1 MRDALFTTDLHFTDA
16 PREAYRF
23 QVFDFLEKRVKA
35 YGVPYVFLL
44 GDLTDKT
51 DRHSSR
57 LVNEIVPR
65 MQALAKL
72 CQVFILRGNHDYVDP
87 QCPYFRFLNEIEGMH
102 YILEPT
108 KIKLDETRIYL
119 LPHTRHPEIDWK
131 SLEINKADIAFMHQ
145 TLAGARAENG
155 RPLEGEDVSLL
166 SGCKQVFSG
175 DVHVP
180 QQMGNII
187 YVGSPY
193 HVHFGDSFVPRIIH
207 YSAAKIINCLTTFP
221 SRLMLN
227 VISLN
232 DLETREFK
240 KGDQCKLNVVVT
252 AEQWPEWP
260 RIRQSFV
267 EKCAE
272 LGLDL
277 CGIEPTTM
285 WQKSSAAPE
294 STFMVGTASPKE
306 QLEKFLTVKYPSLG
320 DPYMNVALEIVRE
333 VDGLI

>member
-1 MRDALFTTDLHFTDA
+1 MATDLHLTDM

-23 QVFDFLEKRVKA
+23 DVFNALIHLVNTRNA
-35 YGVPYVFLL
+35 PYCFLL

-65 MQALAKL
+65 MQILAEN
-72 CQVFILRGNHDYVDP
+72 CQVFILLGNHDYVDP
-87 QCPYFRFLNEIEGMH
+87 KCPYFKFLNEIKNVR
-102 YILEPT
+102 YIFEPT
-108 KIKLDETRIYL
+108 RIKLDETKVYL

-131 SLEINKADIAFMHQ
+131 TLELNKADIVFMHQ
-145 TLAGARAENG
+145 TLTGAKAENG

-166 SGCKQVFSG
+166 AGCKEVYSG

-180 QQMGNII
+180 QQMGNIT

-193 HVHFGDSFVPRIIH
+193 HVHFGDSFEPRILIRESDGKVIH
-207 YSAAKIINCLTTFP
+207 SASLSFP

-227 VISLN
+227 VMSIV

-252 AEQWPEWP
+252 SEQWPEWP
-260 RIRQSFV
+260 KIRQSYV

-285 WQKSSAAPE
+285 WRETSKADDN
-294 STFMVGTASPKE
+294 TFMLGIQSPKE
-306 QLEKFLTVKYPSLG
+306 QLKRFLTIKYPNLG
-320 DPYMNVALEIVRE
+320 DPYMNSALEIVKE
-333 VDGLI
+333 IDGIV